1 MRCFIAIV
9 CNFAS
14 EYAIRRVLVNQD
26 ELKLN
31 GTHQLLV
38 YVDDVNTLGGSVPT
52 IKKNAKA
59 LVAISKETRL
69 HVNADKTKYMVIF
82 QDQNSG
88 QSHNIMTD
96 NSSFE
101 RVEQIFGNNLNKS
114 EF

>member
-9 CNFAS
+9 FNFAS
-14 EYAIRRVLVNQD
+14 EYAIRKGQVNQD

-38 YVDDVNTLGGSVPT
+38 YVDDIILGGSAHT

-59 LVAISKETRL
+59 LVVASKQTRL
-69 HVNADKTKYMVIF
+69 EVNADKTKYMVIF

-88 QSHNIMTD
+88 QSHNIKTD
-96 NSSFE
+96 KSSFE
-101 RVEQIFGNNLNKS
+101 RVEQMKYLVTTLTN
-114 EF
+114 